1 VNFFHNNNK
10 KASMKG
16 FIFLK
21 DKLDSEQLQSKESLR
36 ARAILW
42 GGSHVSFSY
51 FYCYSGE
58 A

>member
-1 VNFFHNNNK
+1 MNFFHNNNK

-36 ARAILW
+36 ARAMYMKKVVLMGW
-42 GGSHVSFSY
+42 VPCKF
-51 FYCYSGE
+51 
-58 A
+58 

>member
-1 VNFFHNNNK
+1 
-10 KASMKG
+10 MKG